1 MKNKTEFFVSS
12 AASLTL
18 VLSLIWCFSSSF
30 SISASPFVVG
40 MSALIF
46 TSYFALIAMLVERK
60 STFLICHLV
69 TAAVFVFTVLF
80 SLEALLSQVNYA
92 VNCVLE
98 IYSKYLPC
106 PASVVFSSMK
116 SVSADY
122 LFVLLSF
129 LLSAAFVN
137 SLVRIRRIFPIIMLS
152 VLVLVPCF
160 IIVDTLPS
168 LVPLVA
174 SVSLLFA
181 LYVTSFIRRKNPAQ
195 SGAVMLCATAVIL
208 IVSIIICSIFPA
220 LNYKRY
226 DWQDNLLSYAEKI
239 TGIKGGQG
247 SNSKIS
253 SVGNLITDTEDL
265 SKLGKLE
272 QQGRKVMR
280 ILSDKGG
287 TMHLKGVSYANYS
300 ENKWSI
306 LTDEQNESRPQGYNS
321 FTMAKDGSEK
331 SSSLSIITENGENIM
346 YTPYFTK
353 EIPKDFETVSD
364 VLVKNNFKY
373 ISYELSYLPY
383 SANEVYYS
391 STSSSYYEYRD
402 FVYDNYTQLPEE
414 TRDKLIEIGEQ
425 NGIYLPRVGGDEND
439 DSSLYGYKT
448 NAQFAKLVKDFV
460 SSRGYYSLDAEI
472 MPEGEDF
479 PVWFLTKAKSGY
491 CVHYAAA
498 AAAMLRAYGVPTR
511 YVTGYCVNAKA
522 GEWTVVSSDNAHA
535 WAEYFDDEMGCWI
548 PLDATPPSFEPA
560 QYNSATEETK
570 ATQNNTQAETE
581 PTTVAQSETTVP
593 LTTSANA
600 NTTNNNPNKEN
611 NSLGAIQIVLT
622 VIIILLL
629 FAAAVLIRRKIL
641 IVIRN
646 NHFSKGRNNSRAIC
660 IYRHI
665 ESLSR
670 FSNNIIPDEIKEIA
684 LKARFSSHTISKE
697 ELKTLTSYHDDAEKE
712 LLRNSSKFKRFYFK
726 FILVLVK

>member
-1 MKNKTEFFVSS
+1 
-12 AASLTL
+12 
-18 VLSLIWCFSSSF
+18 
-30 SISASPFVVG
+30 
-40 MSALIF
+40 
-46 TSYFALIAMLVERK
+46 
-60 STFLICHLV
+60 
-69 TAAVFVFTVLF
+69 
-80 SLEALLSQVNYA
+80 
-92 VNCVLE
+92 
-98 IYSKYLPC
+98 
-106 PASVVFSSMK
+106 
-116 SVSADY
+116 
-122 LFVLLSF
+122 
-129 LLSAAFVN
+129 
-137 SLVRIRRIFPIIMLS
+137 
-152 VLVLVPCF
+152 
-160 IIVDTLPS
+160 
-168 LVPLVA
+168 
-174 SVSLLFA
+174 
-181 LYVTSFIRRKNPAQ
+181 
-195 SGAVMLCATAVIL
+195 MLCATAVIL
-208 IVSIIICSIFPA
+208 IVSIIISSIYPD

-226 DWQDNLLSYAEKI
+226 DWQDSLLNYAERI

-247 SNSKIS
+247 SASSIS
-253 SVGNLITDTEDL
+253 SVGNLINDTQDL
-265 SKLGKLE
+265 TKLGKLE

-280 ILSDKGG
+280 ILTDKGG

-300 ENKWSI
+300 GNKWSI

-321 FTMAKDGSEK
+321 FTMAKDDSEK
-331 SSSLSIITENGENIM
+331 ISSLSIITENGENIM

-425 NGIYLPRVGGDEND
+425 NGIYLPRYGGDEND

-511 YVTGYCVNAKA
+511 YVTGYLVNAKA

-535 WAEYFDDEMGCWI
+535 WTEYFDDEMGCWI

-600 NTTNNNPNKEN
+600 NTTNNNSDKEN
-611 NSLGAIQIVLT
+611 NSFGAIQIVLS

-629 FAAAVLIRRKIL
+629 LAAAVIIRRKIL
-641 IVIRN
+641 LAIRN

-665 ESLSR
+665 ESLGR

-684 LKARFSSHTISKE
+684 LKARFSSHTISKD
-697 ELKTLTSYHDDAEKE
+697 ELKALMSYHDDAEKE

-726 FILVLVK
+726 FILVLTK

>member
-18 VLSLIWCFSSSF
+18 VLSLIWCVSSSF
-30 SISASPFVVG
+30 SISASPFVVVP
-40 MSALIF
+40 STLIF
-46 TSYFALIAMLVERK
+46 TMYFALIAKLVERK

-116 SVSADY
+116 SFGADY

-129 LLSAAFVN
+129 LLSAVFVN
-137 SLVRIRRIFPIIMLS
+137 SLVRIRRIYPILMLS

-168 LVPLVA
+168 LVPLVVA
-174 SVSLLFA
+174 VSLLFA
-181 LYVTSFIRRKNPAQ
+181 LYITSFVRRKNPAQ

-208 IVSIIICSIFPA
+208 IVSIIICSIFSA

-226 DWQDNLLSYAEKI
+226 DWQDSLLNYAERI

-247 SNSKIS
+247 SASSIS
-253 SVGNLITDTEDL
+253 SVGNLINDTQDL
-265 SKLGKLE
+265 TKLGKLE

-280 ILSDKGG
+280 ILTDKGG
-287 TMHLKGVSYANYS
+287 AMHLKGVSYANYS
-300 ENKWSI
+300 GNKWSI
-306 LTDEQNESRPQGYNS
+306 LTDDQNESRPQGYNS
-321 FTMAKDGSEK
+321 FTMAKDDSEK
-331 SSSLSIITENGENIM
+331 ISSLSIITENGENIM

-391 STSSSYYEYRD
+391 SISSSYYEYRD

-425 NGIYLPRVGGDEND
+425 NGIYLPRYGGDEND

-479 PVWFLTKAKSGY
+479 PVWFLAKAKSGY

-511 YVTGYCVNAKA
+511 YVTGYLVNAKA

-535 WAEYFDDEMGCWI
+535 WTEYFDDEMGCWI
-548 PLDATPPSFEPA
+548 PLDATPPSFEPT

-600 NTTNNNPNKEN
+600 NTTNNNSDKEN
-611 NSLGAIQIVLT
+611 NSFGAIQIVLS

-629 FAAAVLIRRKIL
+629 LAAAVIIRRKIL
-641 IVIRN
+641 LAIRN

-665 ESLSR
+665 ESLGR

-684 LKARFSSHTISKE
+684 LKARFSSHTISKD
-697 ELKTLTSYHDDAEKE
+697 ELKALMSYHDDAEKE

-726 FILVLVK
+726 FILVLTK